1 MVDLNDYFNPVSI
14 EKPKY
19 EHLTGPAGFS
29 HNITIHTE
37 NSHIGDI
44 GKYRIAILG
53 VPDGRNSPNSGC
65 AKGPDTIREMLY
77 KLTRIP
83 GRTKII
89 DLGNMKKGTSFGD
102 TLAGLTDV
110 LTMLH
115 HENVFPLI
123 IGGSSAL
130 VPAIDKCFSAAKVPY
145 TLTSVDSRIDFHTER
160 KDHDSY
166 NYLNNI
172 IYNHKSS
179 IAHFINIG
187 YQTFLNDQQVINRLL
202 KRRSELVRIGD
213 VRQAIHLME
222 PLLRDSDAAV
232 FDIAAVRQSDAQG
245 TFSPS
250 PNGFYGEEICLLA
263 RYSGISDKLKVFG
276 LFEVN
281 PDLDIRNQTT
291 GLAAQIVWF
300 FLEGFGQKQYEAPAL
315 SDTASGR
322 FIRYH
327 VRITDLDD
335 DLIFVKSNLTDRWW
349 IELRSDN
356 EVVQYIACS
365 HEDYLKANQ
374 NEVPDR
380 WMKSMTRLK
389 S

>member
-1 MVDLNDYFNPVSI
+1 MVDLNDYFDPVSI
-14 EKPKY
+14 EKPEY

-37 NSHIGDI
+37 NSHIGDV
-44 GKYRIAILG
+44 GKFRIAILG
-53 VPDGRNSPNSGC
+53 VTDSRNSPNEGC
-65 AKGPDTIREMLY
+65 AKGPDAIREMLY

-110 LTMLH
+110 LTMLLQ
-115 HENVFPLI
+115 ENVFPLI

-130 VPAIDKCFSAAKVPY
+130 VPAIDKCFSSAKIPY

-172 IYNHKSS
+172 IYNHKST

-187 YQTFLNDQQVINRLL
+187 YQTFLNDQQIINRLL
-202 KRRSELVRIGD
+202 KRRAELVRIGD

-222 PLLRDSDAAV
+222 PLFRDSDAAV
-232 FDIAAVRQSDAQG
+232 FDISAVRQSDAQG

-250 PNGFYGEEICLLA
+250 PNGFYGEEICLLS
-263 RYSGISDKLKVFG
+263 RYSGISDKLKIFG

-291 GLAAQIVWF
+291 GLAAQIIWF
-300 FLEGFGQKQYEAPAL
+300 FIEGFGQKQYEAPAL

-356 EVVQYIACS
+356 EAIKYIACS
-365 HEDYLKANQ
+365 HEDYLKANR

-380 WMKSMTRLK
+380 WMKAMTRIK